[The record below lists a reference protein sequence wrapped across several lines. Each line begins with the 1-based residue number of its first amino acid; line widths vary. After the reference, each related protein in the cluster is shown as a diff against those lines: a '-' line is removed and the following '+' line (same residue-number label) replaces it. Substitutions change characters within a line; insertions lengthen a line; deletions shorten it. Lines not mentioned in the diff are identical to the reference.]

1 MKTQEIEQAVFQA
14 LQKYNEM
21 NKLYTV
27 AEAAKYHRV
36 SSRTMLN
43 WIHQGKI
50 KASSPSIGNYR
61 ISHKDLNNIK

>member
-1 MKTQEIEQAVFQA
+1 MKTQEIENAVFQA

-27 AEAAKYHRV
+27 SEAAKHHRV